1 MRMGFRAALFLI
13 AIAALEH
20 LITLLEANAP
30 AEGELVADTLGAIA
44 HFWAA
49 GPTASAFARDR
60 LARIE
65 GHLKCS
71 LLPALDA
78 TELHCAHRTLFRT
91 ADRVRA
97 LRKALSGE
105 G

>member
-1 MRMGFRAALFLI
+1 
-13 AIAALEH
+13 

-49 GPTASAFARDR
+49 GPTAHAFASER

-65 GHLKCS
+65 GHLKGG
-71 LLPALDA
+71 LLPALEA
-78 TELHCAHRTLFRT
+78 TEVHCAHRTLFRT
-91 ADRVRA
+91 ADRVRVMRTA
-97 LRKALSGE
+97 LGGKG
-105 G
+105 